1 MMRVT
6 KRFFWSDWKRES
18 YSQVEWYYW
27 FDTLEE
33 LKILLLQLYR
43 ARGTRAIN
51 NLSPNQRRFQLQR
64 IPTGVNND
72 ECILQ
77 KVVGLSPRYF
87 KHEVFIRFH

>member
-51 NLSPNQRRFQLQR
+51 NLSPKQRRFQLQR

-77 KVVGLSPRYF
+77 KVVGLSPG
-87 KHEVFIRFH
+87 